1 MDHPPS
7 LLCLC
12 HKAFTSLIIHD
23 VHQWKYLDQLPLDLF
38 ADMLLSVPPI
48 VLQVLQEELLSSRL
62 IQCSSNCASTAHSR
76 TETRKRARTNQY
88 EDLSFERIAIPS
100 STDCLKQLNEH
111 KAACEK
117 KRKRPRTNQFQ
128 DPSYKRIFISRSS
141 EYLKQLNERKA
152 AREEETV
159 MNLQT
164 CFSNAWKDKFRLRWP
179 EGVKQ
184 TGFLSSYTDED
195 TETKCEHGI
204 YKNDW
209 QQSYWEAHL
218 QDCLRE
224 GAAKALVPSYEGS
237 IGEIL
242 VTDTIL
248 EHIGFKRDFTWVR
261 KDFLTL
267 RDHCEM
273 FGHYARH
280 LRLRNVLCVEELC
293 DILRNSRLQ
302 GVLFQGIKSKKHIE
316 GVCKILNWNRE
327 TLEAVELLHCR
338 ISSSAFSEICAS
350 LIIEGNS
357 IHNIQYFSV
366 TSSRVLNNDDN
377 VSRNGFLQFLSAGR
391 YLHSLKLCDNGFEP
405 KTGGL
410 IFNALCQYNSDLS
423 VLELCDNKLSGWL
436 SWQDGTFPHCSS
448 LLPNEIR
455 FLQSLTTL
463 NLRGN
468 FLESKDVEI
477 LKIFLQCMPQLQN
490 VDLSDNPLGD
500 DGVRTL
506 IPYFREISERDVS
519 LVDVKIANCNISFAG
534 ASSLF
539 DSLST
544 FKKPLRSLSIAHN
557 GLGSSIATS
566 LANFMKKGHIE
577 RLDIGGIGLGS
588 TGCNQLQE
596 AISYSQGL
604 VYLNMRKNRA
614 GSAAATMLSKLISH
628 SNKISVI
635 DASYNFLCL
644 ESLKL
649 IATALKQS
657 KGQIKCLD
665 LSGIPDAYQAKLI
678 GIFDEFHLDGKPIVK
693 LPSSVIIHNVH
704 HDDDP

>member
-23 VHQWKYLDQLPLDLF
+23 VHQWKFLDQLPLHLF
-38 ADMLLSVPPI
+38 AEVLPSVPPI
-48 VLQVLQEELLSSRL
+48 VLQALQEELLSSRL
-62 IQCSSNCASTAHSR
+62 IQCSSNCASMAQNR
-76 TETRKRARTNQY
+76 TEIRKRAKTNQY
-88 EDLSFERIAIPS
+88 QDLSCERISIPS
-100 STDCLKQLNEH
+100 SSDCLKQLNEH
-111 KAACEK
+111 KAACEVE
-117 KRKRPRTNQFQ
+117 RKRARTNKFQ
-128 DPSYKRIFISRSS
+128 DLSNKRICISRSS
-141 EYLKQLNERKA
+141 ECLKQLNELNA
-152 AREEETV
+152 ARGEETI

-164 CFSNAWKDKFRLRWP
+164 YFSNAWKDKFRIRWP
-179 EGVKQ
+179 EGVKK
-184 TGFLSSYTDED
+184 TGFLTSFTDEH

-204 YKNDW
+204 DKNDW

-237 IGEIL
+237 IAEIL
-242 VTDTIL
+242 VSDTIL
-248 EHIGFKRDFTWVR
+248 EHIGFKSDFTWVR

-302 GVLFQGIKSKKHIE
+302 GILFQGIKSEKHIE
-316 GVCKILNWNRE
+316 GACKILNWNRE
-327 TLEAVELLHCR
+327 TLEAVELLYCR
-338 ISSSAFSEICAS
+338 ISSSGLSEICAS
-350 LIIEGNS
+350 LINEGSS

-366 TSSRVLNNDDN
+366 MYSRVLINDDN
-377 VSRNGFLQFLSAGR
+377 VSERHGFLQFLSAGR
-391 YLHSLKLCDNGFEP
+391 YLHSLKFCDNGFEP

-410 IFNALCQYNSDLS
+410 IFNALCQYCSDLS

-436 SWQDGTFPHCSS
+436 SWQHETSPNLSS
-448 LLPNEIR
+448 LLPNELH
-455 FLQSLTTL
+455 FLRSLTTL

-477 LKIFLQCMPQLQN
+477 LKTFLQCMPQLQN
-490 VDLSDNPLGD
+490 LDLSDNPIGD
-500 DGVRTL
+500 NGVRTL
-506 IPYFREISERDVS
+506 IPYFQEISERDIS

-544 FKKPLRSLSIAHN
+544 SKRPLHSLSIAHN

-566 LANFMKKGHIE
+566 LANFLKKSHIE
-577 RLDIGGIGLGS
+577 RLDIGGIGLGPA
-588 TGCNQLQE
+588 GCNQLQE
-596 AISYSQGL
+596 AISYSEGL
-604 VYLNMRKNRA
+604 VYLNMRKNYG

-635 DASYNFLCL
+635 DVSYNFLCL

-657 KGQIKCLD
+657 KGQIKCVD
-665 LSGIPDAYQAKLI
+665 LRGNPDAYHAKPV
-678 GIFDEFHLDGKPIVK
+678 GIFDEFQLDGKPIVI
-693 LPSSVIIHNVH
+693 LPSSVVICNV

>member
-1 MDHPPS
+1 MDPPS

-12 HKAFTSLIIHD
+12 LKAFTSLIIHD

-38 ADMLLSVPPI
+38 ADVLLSVPPI
-48 VLQVLQEELLSSRL
+48 VLQALQEELLSSRL
-62 IQCSSNCASTAHSR
+62 IQCSSNCALRAQNR
-76 TETRKRARTNQY
+76 TEKRKRARTNQY
-88 EDLSFERIAIPS
+88 QDINCERIPIPS
-100 STDCLKQLNEH
+100 SSDCLKQLNEYE
-111 KAACEK
+111 AACEEE
-117 KRKRPRTNQFQ
+117 RKRERTNQFQ
-128 DPSYKRIFISRSS
+128 DISYKRISISRSS
-141 EYLKQLNERKA
+141 GSLKQLNDHKA
-152 AREEETV
+152 ARCKETV

-164 CFSNAWKDKFRLRWP
+164 CFSNAWKDKFRIRWP

-184 TGFLSSYTDED
+184 TGFLASFTHKNA
-195 TETKCEHGI
+195 ETKCEHDI
-204 YKNDW
+204 DKNDW

-237 IGEIL
+237 IAEIL
-242 VTDTIL
+242 VSGIVL
-248 EHIGFKRDFTWVR
+248 EHIGFKSDLTWVR

-302 GVLFQGIKSKKHIE
+302 GILFQGITSEKHIE
-316 GVCKILNWNRE
+316 GACKILNWNRE

-338 ISSSAFSEICAS
+338 ISSSGLSEICAS
-350 LIIEGNS
+350 LICEGS
-357 IHNIQYFSV
+357 SMHNIQYFSV
-366 TSSRVLNNDDN
+366 MSSRVLINDD
-377 VSRNGFLQFLSAGR
+377 FLQFLSSGR

-410 IFNALCQYNSDLS
+410 IFNALCQCDSDLS

-436 SWQDGTFPHCSS
+436 SWQREISPHFSS
-448 LLPNEIR
+448 LPPNELH
-455 FLQSLTTL
+455 FLRSLTTL

-477 LKIFLQCMPQLQN
+477 LKMFLQCMPQLQN
-490 VDLSDNPLGD
+490 LDLSDNPIGD
-500 DGVRTL
+500 SGVRTL
-506 IPYFREISERDVS
+506 IPYFQEISERDKQ
-519 LVDVKIANCNISFAG
+519 LVDVKIANCNITFAG

-544 FKKPLRSLSIAHN
+544 FKRPLYSLAIAHN

-566 LANFMKKGHIE
+566 LANFLKKSHVE
-577 RLDIGGIGLGS
+577 RLDIGGIGLGP
-588 TGCNQLQE
+588 TGYNQLQE
-596 AISYSQGL
+596 AISYSQDL
-604 VYLNMRKNRA
+604 VYLNMRKNH
-614 GSAAATMLSKLISH
+614 GGLAAATMLSKLISH

-644 ESLKL
+644 KSLEL

-657 KGQIKCLD
+657 KGQIKCVD
-665 LSGIPDAYQAKLI
+665 LRGNRDAYLAKLD
-678 GIFDEFHLDGKPIVK
+678 GIFDEFHLDGKPIVI

-704 HDDDP
+704 DDDP

>member
-1 MDHPPS
+1 MDPPS

-12 HKAFTSLIIHD
+12 QKAFSSLIIHD
-23 VHQWKYLDQLPLDLF
+23 VHQWKCLDQLPLDLF
-38 ADMLLSVPPI
+38 ADVLLSVPPI
-48 VLQVLQEELLSSRL
+48 VLQALQEELLSSRL
-62 IQCSSNCASTAHSR
+62 IQCSSNCASRAQNR
-76 TETRKRARTNQY
+76 TEKMKRARTDQY
-88 EDLSFERIAIPS
+88 QDISCERIPIPS
-100 STDCLKQLNEH
+100 SSDCLKQLNEY
-111 KAACEK
+111 KAACEEE
-117 KRKRPRTNQFQ
+117 RKRERTNQFQ
-128 DPSYKRIFISRSS
+128 DISYRRISISRSS
-141 EYLKQLNERKA
+141 GSLKQLIDHKA
-152 AREEETV
+152 ARREETV

-164 CFSNAWKDKFRLRWP
+164 CFSNAWKDKFRIRWP

-184 TGFLSSYTDED
+184 TGFLASFTDKN
-195 TETKCEHGI
+195 TETACEHDI
-204 YKNDW
+204 DKNDW

-237 IGEIL
+237 IAEIL
-242 VTDTIL
+242 VSGTVL
-248 EHIGFKRDFTWVR
+248 EDIGFKRDLVWVR

-293 DILRNSRLQ
+293 DLLRNSRLQ
-302 GVLFQGIKSKKHIE
+302 GILFQGIKSEKHIE
-316 GVCKILNWNRE
+316 GACKILNWNRE

-338 ISSSAFSEICAS
+338 ISSSGLSEICAS
-350 LIIEGNS
+350 LICEGS
-357 IHNIQYFSV
+357 SMHNIKYFSV
-366 TSSRVLNNDDN
+366 MSSRVLINDD
-377 VSRNGFLQFLSAGR
+377 FLQFLSSGR

-410 IFNALCQYNSDLS
+410 IFNALCQCDSDLS
-423 VLELCDNKLSGWL
+423 VLELCDNKLFGWL
-436 SWQDGTFPHCSS
+436 SWQPETSPHFSS
-448 LLPNEIR
+448 LPPNELH
-455 FLQSLTTL
+455 FLRSLTTL

-477 LKIFLQCMPQLQN
+477 LKMFLQCMPQLQN
-490 VDLSDNPLGD
+490 LDLSDNPIGD
-500 DGVRTL
+500 SGVRTL
-506 IPYFREISERDVS
+506 IPYFQEICERDIL
-519 LVDVKIANCNISFAG
+519 LVDVEIANCNISFAG

-544 FKKPLRSLSIAHN
+544 FKRPMHSLAIADN

-566 LANFMKKGHIE
+566 LANFLKKGHVE
-577 RLDIGGIGLGS
+577 RLDIGGIGLGP

-596 AISYSQGL
+596 AISYSQDL
-604 VYLNMRKNRA
+604 VYLNMRKNH
-614 GSAAATMLSKLISH
+614 GGLAAATMLSKLISH

-657 KGQIKCLD
+657 KGQIKCVD
-665 LSGIPDAYQAKLI
+665 LRGNPDAFHAKQV
-678 GIFDEFHLDGKPIVK
+678 GIFDEFHLDGKPIVI

-704 HDDDP
+704 DDDP

>member
-1 MDHPPS
+1 MDPPS

-12 HKAFTSLIIHD
+12 QKAFSSLIIHD
-23 VHQWKYLDQLPLDLF
+23 VHQWKCLDQLPLDLF
-38 ADMLLSVPPI
+38 ADVLLSVPPI
-48 VLQVLQEELLSSRL
+48 VLQALQEELLSSRL
-62 IQCSSNCASTAHSR
+62 IQCSSNCASRAQNR
-76 TETRKRARTNQY
+76 TEKMKRARTDQY
-88 EDLSFERIAIPS
+88 QDISCERIPIPS
-100 STDCLKQLNEH
+100 SSDCLKQLNEY
-111 KAACEK
+111 KAACEEE
-117 KRKRPRTNQFQ
+117 RKRERTNQFQ
-128 DPSYKRIFISRSS
+128 DISYRRISISRSS
-141 EYLKQLNERKA
+141 GSLKQLIDHKA
-152 AREEETV
+152 ARREETV

-164 CFSNAWKDKFRLRWP
+164 CFSNAWKDKFRIRWP

-184 TGFLSSYTDED
+184 TGFLASFTDKN
-195 TETKCEHGI
+195 TETACEHDI
-204 YKNDW
+204 DKNDW

-237 IGEIL
+237 IAEIL
-242 VTDTIL
+242 VSGTVL
-248 EHIGFKRDFTWVR
+248 EDIGFKRDLVWVR

-293 DILRNSRLQ
+293 DLLRNSRLQ
-302 GVLFQGIKSKKHIE
+302 GILFQGIKSEKHIE
-316 GVCKILNWNRE
+316 GACKILNWNRE

-338 ISSSAFSEICAS
+338 ISSSGLSEICAS
-350 LIIEGNS
+350 LICEGS
-357 IHNIQYFSV
+357 SMHNIKYFSV
-366 TSSRVLNNDDN
+366 MSSRVLINDD
-377 VSRNGFLQFLSAGR
+377 FLQFLSSGR

-410 IFNALCQYNSDLS
+410 IFNALCQCDSDLS
-423 VLELCDNKLSGWL
+423 VLELCDNKLFGWL
-436 SWQDGTFPHCSS
+436 SWQPETSPHFSS
-448 LLPNEIR
+448 LPPNELH
-455 FLQSLTTL
+455 FLRSLTTL

-477 LKIFLQCMPQLQN
+477 LKMFLQCMPQLQN
-490 VDLSDNPLGD
+490 LDLSDNPIGD
-500 DGVRTL
+500 SGVRTL
-506 IPYFREISERDVS
+506 IPYFQEICERDIL
-519 LVDVKIANCNISFAG
+519 LVDVEIANCNISFAG

-544 FKKPLRSLSIAHN
+544 FKRPMHSLAIADN

-566 LANFMKKGHIE
+566 LANFLKKGHVE
-577 RLDIGGIGLGS
+577 RLDIGGIGLGP

-596 AISYSQGL
+596 AISYSQDL
-604 VYLNMRKNRA
+604 VYLNMRKNH
-614 GSAAATMLSKLISH
+614 GGLAAATMLSKLISH

-657 KGQIKCLD
+657 KGQIKCVD
-665 LSGIPDAYQAKLI
+665 LRGNPDAFHAKQV
-678 GIFDEFHLDGKPIVK
+678 GIFDEFHLDGKPIVI

-704 HDDDP
+704 HDDSYVNNSLV